1 VKESTPMGMNRT
13 GMQMSPFEASAMRA
27 GVTPASPDATINDAA
42 IGQMRGSYIAEAEPL
57 GSVPLPGT
65 MAGAMTTS
73 ISVLTG
79 HAPQVFLDKLG
90 ERLAFERTGTRLYD
104 ALIAKFEALG
114 DGGASASIAD
124 LQKIRTEEAHH
135 FAIVADAIESLGGDP
150 TAETPCADLAGV
162 ESLGLMQVLTDPRTT
177 FAQSLHAILIA
188 EMADNAGWEMLIA
201 LAAEHQQ
208 AALVT
213 EFTVALNEE
222 RGHLQ
227 LVQQW
232 YQQAILGKTL
242 DSQDG
247 TPMQTH

>member
-1 VKESTPMGMNRT
+1 
-13 GMQMSPFEASAMRA
+13 
-27 GVTPASPDATINDAA
+27 
-42 IGQMRGSYIAEAEPL
+42 
-57 GSVPLPGT
+57 
-65 MAGAMTTS
+65 
-73 ISVLTG
+73 
-79 HAPQVFLDKLG
+79 
-90 ERLAFERTGTRLYD
+90 
-104 ALIAKFEALG
+104 
-114 DGGASASIAD
+114 
-124 LQKIRTEEAHH
+124 
-135 FAIVADAIESLGGDP
+135 
-150 TAETPCADLAGV
+150 
-162 ESLGLMQVLTDPRTT
+162 MQVLTDPRTT

>member
-1 VKESTPMGMNRT
+1 MKESPPMGMNRT

-27 GVTPASPDATINDAA
+27 GVTPPSPDARTDDAA
-42 IGQMRGSYIAEAEPL
+42 ISEMRGSYIAEAEPL

-65 MAGAMTTS
+65 VAGAMTTGLS
-73 ISVLTG
+73 MLTG
-79 HAPQVFLDKLG
+79 HEPQMFLDKLG

-104 ALIAKFEALG
+104 ALIAKFETLG
-114 DGGASASIAD
+114 DGDASVRIED
-124 LQKIRTEEAHH
+124 LQKLRSDEAHH

-162 ESLGLMQVLTDPRTT
+162 ESFGLMQVLTDPRTT

-188 EMADNAGWEMLIA
+188 EMADHAGWELLIA
-201 LAAEHQQ
+201 LAGEHQQ

-213 EFTVALNEE
+213 EFTAALNEE
-222 RGHLQ
+222 REHLE

-232 YQQAILGKTL
+232 YQQSILGKTL
-242 DSQDG
+242 DG
-247 TPMQTH
+247 HARAPMQTH

>member
-1 VKESTPMGMNRT
+1 MKESTPMGMNRT
-13 GMQMSPFEASAMRA
+13 GMQMSPFEANAMRA
-27 GVTPASPDATINDAA
+27 SVTPASPDARPDDTA
-42 IGQMRGSYIAEAEPL
+42 ISQMRESYIADAEPL

-65 MAGAMTTS
+65 VAGAMAAGMAM
-73 ISVLTG
+73 LTG
-79 HAPQVFLDKLG
+79 RAPQVFLDKLG

-114 DGGASASIAD
+114 DGGASVRIED
-124 LQKIRTEEAHH
+124 LQRLRSEEAHH

-188 EMADNAGWEMLIA
+188 EMADHAGWEMLIA
-201 LAAEHQQ
+201 LADENQQ
-208 AALVT
+208 ASLVT
-213 EFTVALNEE
+213 EFTTALNEE
-222 RGHLQ
+222 REHLE

-232 YQQAILGKTL
+232 HQQTVLGRTL
-242 DSQDG
+242 GSQVAA
-247 TPMQTH
+247 PVRSH